1 MSVWHGF
8 PCLIEARHHSR
19 YFSSRWWPGLTALG
33 EIFPGESPEPVPQP
47 CTEHLAPAPRPA
59 PSSCDYPKH
68 WSILHLHSDVRN
80 LIWQDFLP
88 ASPFWKGFLLLPSS
102 SRANTCLLLRCSELC
117 LRHSMAQGRSSAALT
132 WFGWNK
138 GGLVTSH
145 PTISLNFIKTDP
157 LWKAWLVWFWVWEH
171 FSLWFAPFYISFLVF
186 AF

>member
-1 MSVWHGF
+1 MRHGNDVS
-8 PCLIEARHHSR
+8 LTR
-19 YFSSRWWPGLTALG
+19 FSLSRWGQASFKVFLIQGVTRTHCSGRNVPWGKPRDRSPALHSAFG
-33 EIFPGESPEPVPQP
+33 TGS
-47 CTEHLAPAPRPA
+47 TRPA

-132 WFGWNK
+132 WSGWNK

-145 PTISLNFIKTDP
+145 PTISPNFIKTDP
-157 LWKAWLVWFWVWEH
+157 L
-171 FSLWFAPFYISFLVF
+171 
-186 AF
+186 